1 MSGAVLITISR
12 DWLKEEFRDKFDVK
26 SAQKTILLDI
36 DDTALKHQLF
46 NKLRLQEEWRQ
57 FHGSLLIYPPSSILQ
72 EYEPELAGLIE
83 SCKSKTTSQKKKA
96 FTEYAQKNWRTNL
109 ILLQEAEWFN
119 EYMYKWEEGIDPLAT
134 MKQLLVGRPE
144 GEAAFQ
150 PPCSIIELCFP
161 MFLACSKVL
170 AKLDVVVEFKVDCVY
185 HQMDSI
191 RLGTDE
197 KRDNSFPKAYDTI
210 FLSNIP

>member
-1 MSGAVLITISR
+1 MSR

-26 SAQKTILLDI
+26 STQKTMLLDM
-36 DDTALKHQLF
+36 DDAVLKHQLF
-46 NKLRLQEEWRQ
+46 NKLRLQEEWQQ
-57 FHGSLLIYPPSSILQ
+57 FPGSLLIYPPSSILQ
-72 EYEPELAGLIE
+72 EYETELASLLE
-83 SCKSKTTSQKKKA
+83 SCKSKKTAQRKKA
-96 FTEYAQKNWRTNL
+96 FTEYAQKNWRTNPV
-109 ILLQEAEWFN
+109 LLQEAEWFN

-144 GEAAFQ
+144 GEAAFH
-150 PPCSIIELCFP
+150 PSCSIIELCFP
-161 MFLACSKVL
+161 LFRACAKVL
-170 AKLDVVVEFKVDCVY
+170 AELDIVIELKVDCVY

-197 KRDNSFPKAYDTI
+197 RRNDSFPKAYDTI